1 MCMVSVSDVS
11 SRDGLEPYQRLVSV
25 SSRLTEVSVSVSSR
39 SRGWTSWFRSRS
51 RVGRSRAHPSHYT
64 HVWHLFDMLTCCDG
78 NVSSKSFKTEYV
90 DNLCTFQTRI
100 RHIVIKTFFQRRS
113 SSTHLE
119 GILNTVAHVF
129 DTLWYN
135 RTSNVAIMHAQGWW
149 RSQTSCWRW

>member
-1 MCMVSVSDVS
+1 MHGLGLGCLVSRR
-11 SRDGLEPYQRLVSV
+11 SRDIPTSRLGLGAERLGLGLGLGLEGLVHIP
-25 SSRLTEVSVSVSSR
+25 LTIHTCDIYS
-39 SRGWTSWFRSRS
+39 
-51 RVGRSRAHPSHYT
+51 
-64 HVWHLFDMLTCCDG
+64 TCCDG

-135 RTSNVAIMHAQGWW
+135 RTSNVAIMHAQGW
-149 RSQTSCWRW
+149 